1 LFRKGGQSRK
11 MSIKTK
17 ISLGEFLDKLSILEI
32 KKRKIKEKNKLQNIN
47 KEHALLVEQW
57 QKSKYASEDISIEL
71 LSLKQA
77 NQALWEIEDKIRD
90 KEAKGVFDKEFIE
103 LARSVYLT
111 NDKRSKIKKTLN
123 EKLNSD
129 LIEEKS
135 YKEC

>member
-1 LFRKGGQSRK
+1 
-11 MSIKTK
+11 
-17 ISLGEFLDKLSILEI
+17 
-32 KKRKIKEKNKLQNIN
+32 
-47 KEHALLVEQW
+47 LVEQW